1 MYISVKE
8 QQILKTHLKVAKVVD
23 GDGLIVTNLFN
34 KQEEEIRLL
43 GIDAPELR
51 MCGKLDQDERETHIA
66 GQLLMKMGRM
76 AQKFMIEVV
85 PPETNVTIAQEK
97 ENLTDAYGRT
107 LAYVYLQDGT
117 FVNADLVRN
126 GYAMVM
132 TVPPNVKFADEFV
145 KLQQEARENNRG
157 LWAPNQ
163 GQ

>member
-66 GQLLMKMGRM
+66 GQLLLKMGRM
-76 AQKFMIEVV
+76 AQKFMIKVV
-85 PPETNVTIAQEK
+85 PPETNITIAQEK
-97 ENLTDAYGRT
+97 DNLTDAYGRT
-107 LAYVYLQDGT
+107 LAYVYLPDGRCLNEIM
-117 FVNADLVRN
+117 VAE
-126 GYAMVM
+126 GYAK
-132 TVPPNVKFADEFV
+132 PY
-145 KLQQEARENNRG
+145 NRFFCSELAKYQLLSNTAKIKQKG
-157 LWAPNQ
+157 LFSILKNW
-163 GQ
+163 

>member
-1 MYISVKE
+1 MYNSVKE

-76 AQKFMIEVV
+76 AQKFMIGVAPYLPDGRCLNEIM
-85 PPETNVTIAQEK
+85 IAE
-97 ENLTDAYGRT
+97 G
-107 LAYVYLQDGT
+107 
-117 FVNADLVRN
+117 
-126 GYAMVM
+126 
-132 TVPPNVKFADEFV
+132 FA
-145 KLQQEARENNRG
+145 KPYNRFFCSELPKYQLLSNTAKIKGKG
-157 LWAPNQ
+157 LFSVLKNW
-163 GQ
+163 

>member
-1 MYISVKE
+1 MNISVKE

-76 AQKFMIEVV
+76 AQKFMIEVA
-85 PPETNVTIAQEK
+85 PPETNVTILQEV
-97 ENLTDAYGRT
+97 ENLKDAYGRT
-107 LAYVYLQDGT
+107 LAYVILPDGRCLNEIMVTEGFAKPYNRFFCSELPKYQILSNTAKIKQKGLFSLLQ
-117 FVNADLVRN
+117 N
-126 GYAMVM
+126 
-132 TVPPNVKFADEFV
+132 
-145 KLQQEARENNRG
+145 
-157 LWAPNQ
+157 W
-163 GQ
+163 

>member
-1 MYISVKE
+1 MKISVNG

-76 AQKFMIEVV
+76 AQKFMIGVA
-85 PPETNVTIAQEK
+85 PPETSVTIVQEI
-97 ENLTDAYGRT
+97 ENLKDAYGRT
-107 LAYVYLQDGT
+107 LAYVILPDGSCLNEIM
-117 FVNADLVRN
+117 VAE
-126 GYAMVM
+126 GYAK
-132 TVPPNVKFADEFV
+132 PY
-145 KLQQEARENNRG
+145 NRFFCSELPKYQLLSNTAKIKGKG
-157 LWAPNQ
+157 LFSVLKNW
-163 GQ
+163 

>member
-1 MYISVKE
+1 MKISVNG

-76 AQKFMIEVV
+76 AQKFMIGVA
-85 PPETNVTIAQEK
+85 PPETSVTIVQEID
-97 ENLTDAYGRT
+97 NLKDAYGRT
-107 LAYVYLQDGT
+107 LAYVILPDGRCLNEIM
-117 FVNADLVRN
+117 VAE
-126 GYAMVM
+126 GYAK
-132 TVPPNVKFADEFV
+132 PY
-145 KLQQEARENNRG
+145 NRFFCSELPKCQLLSNTAKIKGKG
-157 LWAPNQ
+157 LFSVLKNW
-163 GQ
+163 

>member
-1 MYISVKE
+1 MNISVNG

-76 AQKFMIEVV
+76 AQKFMIGVA
-85 PPETNVTIAQEK
+85 PPETSVTVVQEID
-97 ENLTDAYGRT
+97 NLKDAYGRT
-107 LAYVYLQDGT
+107 LAYVILPDGRCLNEIM
-117 FVNADLVRN
+117 VAE
-126 GYAMVM
+126 GYAK
-132 TVPPNVKFADEFV
+132 PY
-145 KLQQEARENNRG
+145 NRFFCSELPKYQLLSNTAKIKGKG
-157 LWAPNQ
+157 LFSVLKNW
-163 GQ
+163 

>member
-1 MYISVKE
+1 MNISVNG

-76 AQKFMIEVV
+76 AQKFMIGVAR
-85 PPETNVTIAQEK
+85 PETSVTIVQEID
-97 ENLTDAYGRT
+97 NLKDAYGRT
-107 LAYVYLQDGT
+107 LAYVILPDGRCLNEIM
-117 FVNADLVRN
+117 VAE
-126 GYAMVM
+126 GYAK
-132 TVPPNVKFADEFV
+132 PY
-145 KLQQEARENNRG
+145 NRFFCSELPKYQLLSNTAKIKGKG
-157 LWAPNQ
+157 LFSVLKNW
-163 GQ
+163 

>member
-1 MYISVKE
+1 MKISVNG

-76 AQKFMIEVV
+76 AQKFMIGVAR
-85 PPETNVTIAQEK
+85 PETSVTIVQEID
-97 ENLTDAYGRT
+97 NLKDAYGRT
-107 LAYVYLQDGT
+107 LAYVILPDGRCLNEIM
-117 FVNADLVRN
+117 VAE
-126 GYAMVM
+126 GYAK
-132 TVPPNVKFADEFV
+132 PY
-145 KLQQEARENNRG
+145 NRFFCSELPKYQLLSNTAKIKGKG
-157 LWAPNQ
+157 LFSVLKNW
-163 GQ
+163 

>member
-1 MYISVKE
+1 MNISVNG

-76 AQKFMIEVV
+76 AQSYLIKLA
-85 PPETNVTIAQEK
+85 PPDTIVTLAMEQESHQD
-97 ENLTDAYGRT
+97 LYGRT
-107 LAYVYLQDGT
+107 LAYVYLPDGSCLNEMMIAEGFAKPYVLIYCSQLKTYQDLNRLARAKKKGLYSV
-117 FVNADLVRN
+117 VNR
-126 GYAMVM
+126 
-132 TVPPNVKFADEFV
+132 F
-145 KLQQEARENNRG
+145 
-157 LWAPNQ
+157 
-163 GQ
+163 